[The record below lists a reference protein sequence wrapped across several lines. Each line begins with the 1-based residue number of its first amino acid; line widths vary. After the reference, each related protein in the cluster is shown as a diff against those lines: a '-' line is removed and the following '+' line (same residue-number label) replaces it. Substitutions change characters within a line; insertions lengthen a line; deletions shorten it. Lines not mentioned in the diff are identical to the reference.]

1 MYPKVGTQQDFFFEN
16 GSKLLKNKT
25 CCFVKLWKQGF
36 FDIWIFSS
44 DGLGGIGMGL
54 GPGGQPIDANH
65 LNKGM
70 GMGNMGPGGKK
81 ITPMLCFMRALSCV
95 EGR

>member
-1 MYPKVGTQQDFFFEN
+1 MEN

>member
-1 MYPKVGTQQDFFFEN
+1 MGTQQAFLEN
-16 GSKLLKNKT
+16 RSQLIKNKT

-36 FDIWIFSS
+36 FDILIFSS

-81 ITPMLCFMRALSCV
+81 ITPTLCFMRALSCI
-95 EGR
+95 EG

>member
-1 MYPKVGTQQDFFFEN
+1 
-16 GSKLLKNKT
+16 
-25 CCFVKLWKQGF
+25 
-36 FDIWIFSS
+36 
-44 DGLGGIGMGL
+44 MGL

-81 ITPMLCFMRALSCV
+81 TTHFMEGLSSFSLSRQYYIVLFRNPLLCPSIKGLYLCSGLIV
-95 EGR
+95 

>member
-1 MYPKVGTQQDFFFEN
+1 
-16 GSKLLKNKT
+16 
-25 CCFVKLWKQGF
+25 
-36 FDIWIFSS
+36 
-44 DGLGGIGMGL
+44 MGL

-81 ITPMLCFMRALSCV
+81 ITPTLCFMRALSCI
-95 EGR
+95 EG

>member
-1 MYPKVGTQQDFFFEN
+1 
-16 GSKLLKNKT
+16 
-25 CCFVKLWKQGF
+25 
-36 FDIWIFSS
+36 
-44 DGLGGIGMGL
+44 MGL